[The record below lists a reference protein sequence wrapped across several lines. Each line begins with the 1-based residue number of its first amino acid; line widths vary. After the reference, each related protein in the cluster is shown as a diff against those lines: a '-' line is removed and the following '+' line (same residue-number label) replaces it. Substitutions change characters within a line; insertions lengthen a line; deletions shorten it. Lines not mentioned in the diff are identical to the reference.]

1 MSKIW
6 KKSCKVIPGGNT
18 LLSKRPELWLPK
30 AWPSHFKKAKGI
42 EVTTSDNKKYKDFL
56 FAVGTNVLGYANKY
70 IDDAVCKTIKNGTM
84 SSLNCFEEYQLA
96 EELLKIN
103 KWADMVKF
111 TRGGGEA
118 NSIAIRIARAA
129 SGKQNVAFCGYHGW
143 HDWYVASN
151 LKNKNSLKDHLMSG
165 ITTQGVPSVLKK
177 TVYPFLYNDF
187 DNLKNIV
194 SKKNVGTIIM
204 EVKRNIDPQNNF
216 LKKVRDLCNRKKII
230 LIFDEC
236 TTAFRENYGGLYKT
250 YKVIPDIV
258 MFGKALGNGYAIAA
272 VVGKKEIMEASNN
285 SFISSSFWGERVGF
299 VAGLKT
305 LEVMKKIKSWEKIKQ
320 LSNYIK
326 KQLIEIGKDHN
337 INLQVAGI
345 PGVPTILF
353 KSKLNLH
360 YKTLI
365 AQEMMKKN
373 FLCSNL
379 IYVSTEHKKK
389 YIDIYLSEM
398 NKIFKIIARCED
410 GDNIKKYLKYPLVH
424 TGFKRLN

>member
-1 MSKIW
+1 
-6 KKSCKVIPGGNT
+6 
-18 LLSKRPELWLPK
+18 
-30 AWPSHFKKAKGI
+30 
-42 EVTTSDNKKYKDFL
+42 
-56 FAVGTNVLGYANKY
+56 
-70 IDDAVCKTIKNGTM
+70 M

-216 LKKVRDLCNRKKII
+216 LKKVRDLCNEK
-230 LIFDEC
+230 
-236 TTAFRENYGGLYKT
+236 NY
-250 YKVIPDIV
+250 
-258 MFGKALGNGYAIAA
+258 F
-272 VVGKKEIMEASNN
+272 
-285 SFISSSFWGERVGF
+285 
-299 VAGLKT
+299 
-305 LEVMKKIKSWEKIKQ
+305 
-320 LSNYIK
+320 
-326 KQLIEIGKDHN
+326 
-337 INLQVAGI
+337 
-345 PGVPTILF
+345 
-353 KSKLNLH
+353 
-360 YKTLI
+360 
-365 AQEMMKKN
+365 N
-373 FLCSNL
+373 F
-379 IYVSTEHKKK
+379 
-389 YIDIYLSEM
+389 
-398 NKIFKIIARCED
+398 
-410 GDNIKKYLKYPLVH
+410 
-424 TGFKRLN
+424 